1 MEILVYGPG
10 CARCV
15 TTEKNVKEALRQL
28 GMDAEVKKITDIK
41 EFAKAGVTFTPAIV
55 IEGKVKVS
63 GKVPSVD
70 EIKKIICS

>member
-10 CARCV
+10 CPRCLK
-15 TTEKNVKEALRQL
+15 TEKNVKEALRQL
-28 GMDAEVKKITDIK
+28 GKEAEVKKITDIK

-55 IEGKVKVS
+55 IEGEVKIS

-70 EIKKIICS
+70 EIKKILS